1 MPAWYTLP
9 LSFLQAAP
17 EIVEAASDINAEVTV
32 LAPNNG
38 AFTDLSAEEL
48 AALIAN
54 TGELTEVLQRH
65 VIEGAVKAADL
76 SDGQTVT
83 TLGGE
88 ELTVSVAG
96 DTITFTAAEGGTVA
110 TVVTADLM
118 SCKGVVHIISEVL
131 IPGDEPELG
140 GGDEPASETPVEET
154 PAGETPVEETPA
166 GEEPVEETPA
176 GEEPVEET
184 PAGETPV
191 EETPAGET
199 PVEETPAGEE
209 PVEETPAGETPVE
222 ETPAGETPVE
232 ETPVEETP
240 VEETPAGE
248 TPVEETPGACTSPL
262 ELIASEPS
270 LSTLAGAAAVWLC
283 STGACIHESL
293 LRHPSKLPVAF
304 AAPRRRNQHMQPI
317 TTGSPG
323 PSPRRHHVIILS
335 ISTQTPCHHRCPSQH
350 RRKNRPHRMH

>member
-1 MPAWYTLP
+1 M
-9 LSFLQAAP
+9 
-17 EIVEAASDINAEVTV
+17 EAASDINAEITV
-32 LAPNNG
+32 LAPSNG

-48 AALIAN
+48 TALIGN

-140 GGDEPASETPVEET
+140 GGDEPAGETPAGEEPVEET

-166 GEEPVEETPA
+166 GET
-176 GEEPVEET
+176 PVEET

-222 ETPAGETPVE
+222 ETPAGEEPVEEAPTSEEPVE
-232 ETPVEETP
+232 ETPAGEEPVEETPTGEEP

-248 TPVEETPGACTSPL
+248 TPVEETPAGCTSPL
-262 ELIASEPS
+262 AVIESEATLATLSGALKVLPPVLNGAKPQQHS
-270 LSTLAGAAAVWLC
+270 LTPALTSTLHTEHVPAQSVIKATRC
-283 STGACIHESL
+283 
-293 LRHPSKLPVAF
+293 
-304 AAPRRRNQHMQPI
+304 
-317 TTGSPG
+317 TTP
-323 PSPRRHHVIILS
+323 
-335 ISTQTPCHHRCPSQH
+335 
-350 RRKNRPHRMH
+350 N

>member
-1 MPAWYTLP
+1 MREDQVL
-9 LSFLQAAP
+9 LQAAKD
-17 EIVEAASDINAEVTV
+17 IADAAANINAELTI

-38 AFTDLSAEEL
+38 AFSDLSTEEL

-131 IPGDEPELG
+131 IPGDEAELG
-140 GGDEPASETPVEET
+140 GGDE

-166 GEEPVEETPA
+166 GEEPVEETPIEETPA
-176 GEEPVEET
+176 GEEPAEENPVEET
-184 PAGETPV
+184 PAGEEPV
-191 EETPAGET
+191 EET

-209 PVEETPAGETPVE
+209 PVEETPIE
-222 ETPAGETPVE
+222 ETPAGEEPA
-232 ETPVEETP
+232 EETP

-248 TPVEETPGACTSPL
+248 EPAEETPVEETPAGEEPVEETPVDTPVDTPGDCGSPFDIIVATGELGNL
-262 ELIASEPS
+262 ETVVL
-270 LSTLAGAAAVWLC
+270 VR
-283 STGACIHESL
+283 
-293 LRHPSKLPVAF
+293 LRHAALPHQSPHIYAASVA
-304 AAPRRRNQHMQPI
+304 
-317 TTGSPG
+317 
-323 PSPRRHHVIILS
+323 S
-335 ISTQTPCHHRCPSQH
+335 IAIMCVVQ
-350 RRKNRPHRMH
+350 

>member
-1 MPAWYTLP
+1 MREDQVL
-9 LSFLQAAP
+9 LQAAKD
-17 EIVEAASDINAEVTV
+17 IADAAANINAELTI

-38 AFTDLSAEEL
+38 AFSDLSTEEL

-131 IPGDEPELG
+131 IPGDEAELG
-140 GGDEPASETPVEET
+140 GGDE

-166 GEEPVEETPA
+166 GEEPVEETP
-176 GEEPVEET
+176 VD
-184 PAGETPV
+184 TPV
-191 EETPAGET
+191 D
-199 PVEETPAGEE
+199 
-209 PVEETPAGETPVE
+209 
-222 ETPAGETPVE
+222 
-232 ETPVEETP
+232 
-240 VEETPAGE
+240 
-248 TPVEETPGACTSPL
+248 TPGDCGSPFDIIVATGELGNL
-262 ELIASEPS
+262 ETVVL
-270 LSTLAGAAAVWLC
+270 VR
-283 STGACIHESL
+283 
-293 LRHPSKLPVAF
+293 LRHAALPHQSPHIYAASVA
-304 AAPRRRNQHMQPI
+304 
-317 TTGSPG
+317 
-323 PSPRRHHVIILS
+323 S
-335 ISTQTPCHHRCPSQH
+335 IAIMCVVQ
-350 RRKNRPHRMH
+350 

>member
-1 MPAWYTLP
+1 M
-9 LSFLQAAP
+9 QAAP
-17 EIVEAASDINAEVTV
+17 AIVEAASDINAEITV
-32 LAPNNG
+32 LAPSNG

-48 AALIAN
+48 TALIGN

-140 GGDEPASETPVEET
+140 GGDEPAGETPAGEEPVEETPAGETPVEET

-166 GEEPVEETPA
+166 GET
-176 GEEPVEET
+176 PVEET
-184 PAGETPV
+184 PAGETPVEETPAGETLV

-222 ETPAGETPVE
+222 ETPAGEEPVE
-232 ETPVEETP
+232 ETPTGEEPVEETPAGEEPVEETPTGEEP

-248 TPVEETPGACTSPL
+248 TPVEETPAGCTSPL
-262 ELIASEPS
+262 AVIESEATLATLSGALKVLPPVLNGAKPQQHS
-270 LSTLAGAAAVWLC
+270 LTPALTSTLHTEHVPAQSVIKATRC
-283 STGACIHESL
+283 
-293 LRHPSKLPVAF
+293 
-304 AAPRRRNQHMQPI
+304 
-317 TTGSPG
+317 TTP
-323 PSPRRHHVIILS
+323 
-335 ISTQTPCHHRCPSQH
+335 
-350 RRKNRPHRMH
+350 N

>member
-1 MPAWYTLP
+1 MREDQVL
-9 LSFLQAAP
+9 LQAAKD
-17 EIVEAASDINAEVTV
+17 IADAAANINAELTI

-38 AFTDLSAEEL
+38 AFSDLSTEEL

-131 IPGDEPELG
+131 IPGDEAELG
-140 GGDEPASETPVEET
+140 GGDE

-166 GEEPVEETPA
+166 GEEPVEETPI
-176 GEEPVEET
+176 EET
-184 PAGETPV
+184 PAGEEPAEETPV
-191 EETPAGET
+191 EETPAGEEPAEET

-209 PVEETPAGETPVE
+209 PVEETPVDTPVD
-222 ETPAGETPVE
+222 
-232 ETPVEETP
+232 
-240 VEETPAGE
+240 
-248 TPVEETPGACTSPL
+248 TPGDCGSPFDIIVATGELGNL
-262 ELIASEPS
+262 ETVVL
-270 LSTLAGAAAVWLC
+270 VR
-283 STGACIHESL
+283 
-293 LRHPSKLPVAF
+293 LRHAALPHQSPHIYAASVA
-304 AAPRRRNQHMQPI
+304 
-317 TTGSPG
+317 
-323 PSPRRHHVIILS
+323 S
-335 ISTQTPCHHRCPSQH
+335 IAIMCVVQ
-350 RRKNRPHRMH
+350 

>member
-1 MPAWYTLP
+1 MLREDQV
-9 LSFLQAAP
+9 LLQAAKD
-17 EIVEAASDINAEVTV
+17 ISNAAANINAELTI

-38 AFTDLSAEEL
+38 AFSDLSTEEL

-140 GGDEPASETPVEET
+140 GGDEPAGETPVEET
-154 PAGETPVEETPA
+154 PAGEEPVEETPVEETPA

-184 PAGETPV
+184 P
-191 EETPAGET
+191 
-199 PVEETPAGEE
+199 VEETPAGEE
-209 PVEETPAGETPVE
+209 PVEENPVDTPVD
-222 ETPAGETPVE
+222 
-232 ETPVEETP
+232 
-240 VEETPAGE
+240 
-248 TPVEETPGACTSPL
+248 TPGDCGSPFDVIVETGELGNL
-262 ELIASEPS
+262 ETVVL
-270 LSTLAGAAAVWLC
+270 VR
-283 STGACIHESL
+283 
-293 LRHPSKLPVAF
+293 LRNPAHVSPPKHPHPSGHTWATVYMRAL
-304 AAPRRRNQHMQPI
+304 
-317 TTGSPG
+317 
-323 PSPRRHHVIILS
+323 
-335 ISTQTPCHHRCPSQH
+335 
-350 RRKNRPHRMH
+350 

>member
-1 MPAWYTLP
+1 MLAWYTLP

-140 GGDEPASETPVEET
+140 GGDEPAGETPAGEEPVEET

-166 GEEPVEETPA
+166 GET
-176 GEEPVEET
+176 PVEET

-222 ETPAGETPVE
+222 ETPAG
-232 ETPVEETP
+232 
-240 VEETPAGE
+240 
-248 TPVEETPGACTSPL
+248 CTSPL
-262 ELIASEPS
+262 AVIESEATLATLSGALKVLPPVLNGAKPQQHS
-270 LSTLAGAAAVWLC
+270 LTPALTSTLHTEHVPAQSVIKATRC
-283 STGACIHESL
+283 
-293 LRHPSKLPVAF
+293 
-304 AAPRRRNQHMQPI
+304 
-317 TTGSPG
+317 TTP
-323 PSPRRHHVIILS
+323 
-335 ISTQTPCHHRCPSQH
+335 
-350 RRKNRPHRMH
+350 N

>member
-1 MPAWYTLP
+1 M
-9 LSFLQAAP
+9 
-17 EIVEAASDINAEVTV
+17 EAASDINAEITV
-32 LAPNNG
+32 LAPSNG

-48 AALIAN
+48 TALIGN

-140 GGDEPASETPVEET
+140 GGDEPAGETPAGEEPVEETPAGETPVEET

-166 GEEPVEETPA
+166 GET
-176 GEEPVEET
+176 PVEET
-184 PAGETPV
+184 PAGETPVEKTPAGETLV

-222 ETPAGETPVE
+222 ETPAG
-232 ETPVEETP
+232 
-240 VEETPAGE
+240 
-248 TPVEETPGACTSPL
+248 CTSPL
-262 ELIASEPS
+262 AVIESEATLATLSGALKVLPPVLNGAKPQQHS
-270 LSTLAGAAAVWLC
+270 LTPALTSTLHTEHVPAQSVIKATRC
-283 STGACIHESL
+283 
-293 LRHPSKLPVAF
+293 
-304 AAPRRRNQHMQPI
+304 
-317 TTGSPG
+317 TTP
-323 PSPRRHHVIILS
+323 
-335 ISTQTPCHHRCPSQH
+335 
-350 RRKNRPHRMH
+350 N